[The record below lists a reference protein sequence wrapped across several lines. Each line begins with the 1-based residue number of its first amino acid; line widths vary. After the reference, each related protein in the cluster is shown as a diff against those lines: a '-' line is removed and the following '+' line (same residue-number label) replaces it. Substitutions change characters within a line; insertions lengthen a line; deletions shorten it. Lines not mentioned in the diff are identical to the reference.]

1 MADTLEQRAG
11 RAGIAAS
18 AGIALVTSSV
28 PQGCSDKET
37 ARRKREGDAD
47 DASNRQSIIIS
58 IPAIGAMNSGPLLAK
73 IARAAIPRESVG
85 HGENLESN
93 TMARSRVKTSCRGI
107 SAGGIF
113 NRAGIDGESSS
124 VGDLQ
129 SAADEIG
136 PAKPKFIGH
145 VALVP
150 LVD

>member
-1 MADTLEQRAG
+1 
-11 RAGIAAS
+11 
-18 AGIALVTSSV
+18 
-28 PQGCSDKET
+28 
-37 ARRKREGDAD
+37 
-47 DASNRQSIIIS
+47 
-58 IPAIGAMNSGPLLAK
+58 MNSGPLLAK

-93 TMARSRVKTSCRGI
+93 TMALSRVKTSYRGI
-107 SAGGIF
+107 SAGDIF

-136 PAKPKFIGH
+136 RAKPKFIGH